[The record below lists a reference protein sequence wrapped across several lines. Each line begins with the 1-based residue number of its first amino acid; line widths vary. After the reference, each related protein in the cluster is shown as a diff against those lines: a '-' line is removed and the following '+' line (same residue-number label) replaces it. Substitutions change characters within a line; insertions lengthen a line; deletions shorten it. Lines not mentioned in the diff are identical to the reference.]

1 MVLTLLKAILLISLL
16 LRDTSQQTSP
26 FTNTELVSFYSPS
39 RDQEITFVIFTP
51 PGYDD
56 SEQSYP
62 VLYFLHGRSGNHFL
76 YWGAISHS
84 VPEAEGDAG
93 AWISGL
99 IQEGIIPP
107 MIIVTPDD
115 ADGMWGET
123 NETMITRELVEYVDT
138 HWRTIPDRTGRAIEG
153 FSMGGMGASR
163 YAARHPDIYCST
175 IIMAAPGVDPLIEDW
190 KNNREAILENDL
202 KVRLVV
208 GSEDDQLDPMTGLH
222 EDLNS
227 LEVPHDFEIVPAV
240 GHDLGALYNAV
251 GVVGLQFHGSCF
263 QDLPPVETHHIFL
276 PGIIR
281 HYVPY

>member
-1 MVLTLLKAILLISLL
+1 MLIKLFQIIFISSLL
-16 LRDTSQQTSP
+16 LGDTHQQTSP

-39 RDQEITFVIFTP
+39 RGQDINFVIFIP
-51 PGYDD
+51 PGYND
-56 SEQSYP
+56 SVQRYP

-76 YWGAISHS
+76 FWGAISHS

-93 AWISGL
+93 AWITRL
-99 IQEGIIPP
+99 IQNGVIPP

-123 NETMITRELVEYVDT
+123 NEIMITRELVEYVDS
-138 HWRTIPDRTGRAIEG
+138 HWRTIPNRTGRAIEG

-163 YAARHPDIYCST
+163 YAARHPDLYCST
-175 IIMAAPGVDPLIEDW
+175 IIMAAPGVEPLIEDW
-190 KNNREAILENDL
+190 EANREAILESDL

-208 GSEDDQLDPMTGLH
+208 GSEDDQLEPMTGLH

-227 LEVPHDFEIVPAV
+227 LQIPHEFEVVPGV
-240 GHDLGALYNAV
+240 GHDLGMLYNAV
-251 GVVGLQFHGSCF
+251 GIPGLQFHGACF
-263 QDLPPVETHHIFL
+263 NRLPPGGSHRTYL

-281 HYVPY
+281 SFISY

>member
-1 MVLTLLKAILLISLL
+1 MLIKLFKIIFISSLL
-16 LRDTSQQTSP
+16 LGDTHQQSSP

-39 RDQEITFVIFTP
+39 RGQDINFVIFTP

-56 SEQSYP
+56 SVQRYP

-76 YWGAISHS
+76 FWGAISHS

-93 AWISGL
+93 AWITRL
-99 IQEGIIPP
+99 IQNGIIPP

-123 NETMITRELVEYVDT
+123 NETMITRELVEYVDS
-138 HWRTIPDRTGRAIEG
+138 HWRTIPNRTGRAIEG

-163 YAARHPDIYCST
+163 YAARHPDLYCST
-175 IIMAAPGVDPLIEDW
+175 IIMAAPGVEPLIEDW
-190 KNNREAILENDL
+190 EENREAIIESDL

-208 GSEDDQLDPMTGLH
+208 GSEDDQLEPMTGLH

-227 LEVPHDFEIVPAV
+227 LQIPHEFEVVPGV
-240 GHDLGALYNAV
+240 RHDLGMLYNAV
-251 GVVGLQFHGSCF
+251 GISGLQFHGACF
-263 QDLPPVETHHIFL
+263 NRLPPGGIYRTYL

-281 HYVPY
+281 YFISY

>member
-1 MVLTLLKAILLISLL
+1 MLITFFKILFISSLL
-16 LRDTSQQTSP
+16 LGDTLQQSSP

-39 RDQEITFVIFTP
+39 RGQDINFVIFTP
-51 PGYDD
+51 PGYGESD
-56 SEQSYP
+56 QRYP

-93 AWISGL
+93 AWITRL
-99 IQEGIIPP
+99 IQNGVIPP

-115 ADGMWGET
+115 ADGMWGEM
-123 NETMITRELVEYVDT
+123 NETMITQELVEYIDSN
-138 HWRTIPDRTGRAIEG
+138 WRTLPTRSGRAIEG

-163 YAARHPDIYCST
+163 YAARHPDLYCST
-175 IIMAAPGVDPLIEDW
+175 IIMAAPGVEPLIDDW
-190 KNNREAILENDL
+190 ENNQDAILENNL

-208 GSEDDQLDPMTGLH
+208 GSEDDQLEPMTGLH

-227 LEVPHDFEIVPAV
+227 LQIPHEFEVVSGV
-240 GHDLGALYNAV
+240 GHDLGLIYNAV
-251 GVVGLQFHGSCF
+251 GISGLQFHGACF
-263 QDLPPVETHHIFL
+263 NNIPPVETHHIYL

-281 HYVPY
+281 YYFPY

>member
-1 MVLTLLKAILLISLL
+1 MVFILLKSILLISLL
-16 LRDTSQQTSP
+16 IGDTSHQTSP

-51 PGYDD
+51 PGYDK
-56 SEQSYP
+56 SEQRYP

-84 VPEAEGDAG
+84 VPDADGDAG
-93 AWISGL
+93 AWISRM

-115 ADGMWGET
+115 ADGMWGEI
-123 NETMITRELVEYVDT
+123 NETMITRELVEYVDS
-138 HWRTIPDRTGRAIEG
+138 HWRTIPGRTGRAIEG

-163 YAARHPDIYCST
+163 YAARHPDLYCST
-175 IIMAAPGVDPLIEDW
+175 IIMAAPGVEPLIEDW
-190 KNNREAILENDL
+190 ENNRAAILENDL

-208 GSEDDQLDPMTGLH
+208 GSEDDQLEPMTGLH
-222 EDLNS
+222 EDLNL
-227 LEVPHDFEIVPAV
+227 LEILHDFVVVPGV
-240 GHDLGALYNAV
+240 GHDLGMLYNAV
-251 GVVGLQFHGSCF
+251 GVPGLQFHGACF
-263 QDLPPVETHHIFL
+263 RNLPPTETHHSFL